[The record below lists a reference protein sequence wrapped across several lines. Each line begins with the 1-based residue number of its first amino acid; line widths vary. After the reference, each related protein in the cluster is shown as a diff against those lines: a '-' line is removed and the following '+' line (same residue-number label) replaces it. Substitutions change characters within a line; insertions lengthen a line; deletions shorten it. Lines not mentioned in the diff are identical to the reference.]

1 MTLYFLNFIFTTYIL
16 FIIFIHLLLVKR
28 NFFLLKNIN
37 FLSKLSLKHLQFL
50 TKLLITLNT
59 LIIFNFFIRY
69 LSNINWQWRKGNII
83 LKKKEKRKWMWRPW
97 GNRPFRP
104 SYSRPGMKFHSR
116 AVIVSNSANSSSFI
130 DDVIA
135 SSRSSAEISFAEFW

>member
-69 LSNINWQWRKGNII
+69 LSNINWRKGNII
-83 LKKKEKRKWMWRPW
+83 LKKKKKENECDIPEEIVRFDR
-97 GNRPFRP
+97 
-104 SYSRPGMKFHSR
+104 
-116 AVIVSNSANSSSFI
+116 VIVDLAWNFI
-130 DDVIA
+130 V
-135 SSRSSAEISFAEFW
+135 EP

>member
-69 LSNINWQWRKGNII
+69 LSNINWRKGNII
-83 LKKKEKRKWMWRPW
+83 LKKKKKENEYDVPEEIVRFDR
-97 GNRPFRP
+97 
-104 SYSRPGMKFHSR
+104 
-116 AVIVSNSANSSSFI
+116 VIVDLAWNFI
-130 DDVIA
+130 V
-135 SSRSSAEISFAEFW
+135 EP